1 MKPKKES
8 SKVLNHPLFRELILM
23 YQNSLQKRYSP
34 ENLKLYPEFSS
45 IPRSKIDQLL
55 YFFLEYLYPEYS
67 KRKELDSAFDALSGF
82 VNHPTKIWGILGNL
96 AMSIF
101 RFGKHFPTALKAGLA
116 ALHSY
121 VTAHQFEEELVTEL
135 DLVENQIGLL
145 GSEFAMEFLI
155 SKVEK
160 EKADAFRKDIGAL
173 FKVFSD
179 AELIRK
185 IILIME
191 DILLKMESKGSLY
204 TEEDRKGISL
214 GLSILKEGR
223 KIFDE
228 MKEEEIHLILQAI
241 DRIEEDFYLKAC
253 ERSSN

>member
-8 SKVLNHPLFRELILM
+8 SKVLNHPLFKELILM
-23 YQNSLQKRYSP
+23 YQTSLKKRYSE
-34 ENLKLYPEFSS
+34 ENLKLYPEFAS
-45 IPRSKIDQLL
+45 IPRIKIDQLL

-67 KRKELDSAFDALSGF
+67 KRKELDAAFDALSGF

-101 RFGKHFPTALKAGLA
+101 RFGKHFPIALKAGLA

-121 VTAHQFEEELVTEL
+121 VTAHQFEEELVMEL
-135 DLVENQIGLL
+135 DRQENQMELL
-145 GSEFAMEFLI
+145 GSEFAMDFLI

-160 EKADAFRKDIGAL
+160 DKADAFRNDIGGL
-173 FKVFSD
+173 FKVFSN

-191 DILLKMESKGSLY
+191 DILVKMESKGGLY
-204 TEEDRKGISL
+204 TEEDKKGIFL
-214 GLSILKEGR
+214 GVSILKAGR
-223 KIFDE
+223 KIFDD
-228 MKEEEIHLILQAI
+228 MKEDEITLVLQAI

-253 ERSSN
+253 EKNSN